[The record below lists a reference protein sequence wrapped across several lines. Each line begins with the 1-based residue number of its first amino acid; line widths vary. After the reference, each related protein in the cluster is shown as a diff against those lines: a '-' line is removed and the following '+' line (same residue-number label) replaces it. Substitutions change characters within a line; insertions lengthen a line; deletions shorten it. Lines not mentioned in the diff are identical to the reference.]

1 MSSKV
6 IETTCKFPCRKRSKY
21 KAILWHSKGLIKK
34 KLIKRGTFKEKVHV
48 DMEIISIKDES
59 GYLPIV
65 LHVHG
70 SSAVGGLTFVSLQ

>member
-59 GYLPIV
+59 GYLP
-65 LHVHG
+65 
-70 SSAVGGLTFVSLQ
+70 